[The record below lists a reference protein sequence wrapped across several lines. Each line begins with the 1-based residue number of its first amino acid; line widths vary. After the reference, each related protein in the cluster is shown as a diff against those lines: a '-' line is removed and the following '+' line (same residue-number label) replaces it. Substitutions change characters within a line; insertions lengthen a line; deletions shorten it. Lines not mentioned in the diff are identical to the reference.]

1 MKVKLKKV
9 TDYYGDNDFETTRL
23 GFVHYDFF
31 VTNPMVSE
39 CGRFDVNPM
48 EYYGLTQHQM
58 YELDKFNQ
66 ADPDY
71 MNATSQEVIIMK
83 YVLSDIKRGYKIKTV
98 MKKHD
103 ISATLVLA
111 CMRILERS

>member
-1 MKVKLKKV
+1 
-9 TDYYGDNDFETTRL
+9 
-23 GFVHYDFF
+23 
-31 VTNPMVSE
+31 
-39 CGRFDVNPM
+39 
-48 EYYGLTQHQM
+48 
-58 YELDKFNQ
+58 
-66 ADPDY
+66 
-71 MNATSQEVIIMK
+71 MK